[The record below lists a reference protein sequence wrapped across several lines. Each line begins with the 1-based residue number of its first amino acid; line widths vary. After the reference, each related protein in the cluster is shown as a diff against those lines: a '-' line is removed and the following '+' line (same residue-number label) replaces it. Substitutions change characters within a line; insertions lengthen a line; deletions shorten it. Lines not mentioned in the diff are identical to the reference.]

1 MEEKSRV
8 RDWFQRRSWLRRPTK
23 NDVFWLIVSIVL
35 SLFLWVYI
43 ATTISGTY
51 SLSFSGIP
59 VIVNADN
66 SRASGYGLSVLS
78 PETETVKTDVT
89 VSGSRASIGGL
100 SREDI
105 EAYVDFNATAVS
117 DNVGR
122 QELPVRLR
130 YKNGTAITNCTL
142 SVPVVD
148 VEMDKFMTKEVLVS
162 EAIFPN
168 VDGANDEVIVDHDN
182 VTIEPS
188 VISITGPSTALKRI
202 DHVRVHLN
210 DSESLSQTKI
220 FTNCTEFDLIDADRT
235 IVTQSAFHVQATQ
248 FSVKVPVYY
257 IKKLPATIALNAPV
271 GFDEASLMK
280 RLRLKTDQEYTLP
293 QYGEN
298 NLEIIIRTDEPE
310 NKASL
315 DKYTY
320 WQLDTVSLSQL
331 SLGGNMIRLEP
342 EVKEEFE
349 IETNLDNV
357 YLTMDETGLVAETR
371 WIPNSSIDVINEPPG
386 YDCTIPKTGST
397 RITIIGTPEEVAKV
411 TTSDMKATV
420 NLFNATLP
428 TDRGTFSH
436 TLTVTLPD
444 TVSGV
449 WVSSVTKIFV
459 TAVPTATTTTAN
471 SGYSF
476 TT

>member
-142 SVPVVD
+142 SGPVVD

-210 DSESLSQTKI
+210 DRPKSSRTAP
-220 FTNCTEFDLIDADRT
+220 NLI
-235 IVTQSAFHVQATQ
+235 
-248 FSVKVPVYY
+248 
-257 IKKLPATIALNAPV
+257 
-271 GFDEASLMK
+271 
-280 RLRLKTDQEYTLP
+280 
-293 QYGEN
+293 
-298 NLEIIIRTDEPE
+298 
-310 NKASL
+310 
-315 DKYTY
+315 
-320 WQLDTVSLSQL
+320 
-331 SLGGNMIRLEP
+331 
-342 EVKEEFE
+342 
-349 IETNLDNV
+349 
-357 YLTMDETGLVAETR
+357 
-371 WIPNSSIDVINEPPG
+371 
-386 YDCTIPKTGST
+386 
-397 RITIIGTPEEVAKV
+397 
-411 TTSDMKATV
+411 
-420 NLFNATLP
+420 
-428 TDRGTFSH
+428 
-436 TLTVTLPD
+436 
-444 TVSGV
+444 
-449 WVSSVTKIFV
+449 
-459 TAVPTATTTTAN
+459 
-471 SGYSF
+471 
-476 TT
+476 